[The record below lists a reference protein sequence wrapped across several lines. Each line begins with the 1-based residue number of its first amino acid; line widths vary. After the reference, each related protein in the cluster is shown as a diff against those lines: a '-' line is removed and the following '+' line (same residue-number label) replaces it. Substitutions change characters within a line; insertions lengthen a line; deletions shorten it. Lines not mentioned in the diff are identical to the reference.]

1 MTGWARIRHG
11 RKPAASSPKAMSSA
25 APSELERLLR
35 GVEIP
40 PCPAILSRLQ
50 KEIVSPNAS
59 LSAVGTLINSDVAL
73 AGSVLKVANS
83 AAFGLSRKV
92 TTIQQALPVLG
103 MRTLGNLVAGVALRN
118 ALGSHPR
125 LDRFWD
131 STLRIAHLCGRLTK
145 EFRGVP
151 ADTAYNFGLFH
162 DCGIG
167 VLMGRIPDYRDT
179 LQLANITYDRPFTAV
194 EEERH
199 ATHHAAIGYLL
210 CRSWGL
216 PDEISTATLLHHD
229 MSVFEPGADATAA
242 KTRTLIAL
250 ATLSACFVGSFLRM
264 NEDSIWQRGRTPVM
278 AHLGIGDSDF
288 FDLREMAFETLE
300 HMDSPV

>member
-1 MTGWARIRHG
+1 MSN
-11 RKPAASSPKAMSSA
+11 PSPT
-25 APSELERLLR
+25 ELERLLK
-35 GVEIP
+35 GVDIP
-40 PCPAILSRLQ
+40 SCPAILTRLQ
-50 KEIVSPNAS
+50 KEIASPNAS
-59 LSAVGTLINSDVAL
+59 LSAVGVLIGSDVAL
-73 AGSVLKVANS
+73 AGSVLKIANS

-92 TTIQQALPVLG
+92 STIQQALPVLG

-118 ALGSHPR
+118 AIGTHPR

-131 STLRIAHLCGRLTK
+131 STLRIAYLCGRLTK

-151 ADTAYNFGLFH
+151 ADTAYSFGLFH

-167 VLMGRIPDYRDT
+167 VLMGRFADYRET
-179 LQLANITYDRPFTAV
+179 LQLANATFDRPFTAV
-194 EEERH
+194 EEERY

-216 PDEISTATLLHHD
+216 PDEICTATLLHHD
-229 MSVFEPGADATAA
+229 MDVFAPGADATAVKA
-242 KTRTLIAL
+242 RTLIAL

-288 FDLREMAFETLE
+288 FDLREMAFEALE
-300 HMDSPV
+300 NMDSPV